1 MHGLVLFLFDWIRFQ
16 SSLFA
21 GPNHLIWQFLIL
33 WKFKSKIK
41 LHTFWHIL
49 YMIIMYNKAILYLTT
64 YLNLFLNWPFR
75 LQDKTLSNVWRYQ
88 WFEIFFFWGER
99 DIFDKGIFFI
109 CFFQSF
115 KIYFTI
121 WSILIIKTGFY
132 HSIIWFEEEEVKLK
146 IVFSVFFVEKSK
158 MSHSPC
164 IHQPYYNIT
173 KYYSN

>member
-88 WFEIFFFWGER
+88 WFEIFFFFEER
-99 DIFDKGIFFI
+99 ETSLIKAFFYL
-109 CFFQSF
+109 FFPILQNTLHNMIYTNKNWFWSF
-115 KIYFTI
+115 
-121 WSILIIKTGFY
+121 
-132 HSIIWFEEEEVKLK
+132 HHIIWRRR
-146 IVFSVFFVEKSK
+146 S
-158 MSHSPC
+158 
-164 IHQPYYNIT
+164 QA
-173 KYYSN
+173 